1 MSGTDPEKQKT
12 SFRLVILIG
21 FIVLAIGIAG
31 GGFWLSLQS
40 GTTQELPVLRAD
52 KTPFKFKPEDRG
64 GKVIPHQDSLVLEIL
79 EGLSENDNQSEKL
92 RLPDAA
98 PELPPVALQI
108 EGDVP
113 QDEQQ
118 PDARPPNDLP
128 DDLPDETPNDLPD
141 ETPNDLPNDLLEN
154 SNDNTQIASSNSA
167 QETALEPKSSADQ
180 INLTSAIDDNNTSQQ
195 GEVVGEVIEDKQVKD
210 APILAPVTKP
220 EPPKQILGKKT
231 HKVQLAAFAK
241 QDKAKQQA
249 AILMEKHK
257 NRLDGIM
264 LEVTKIDTGSSGIY
278 WRVITQPLNETLA
291 LSTCDLLKS
300 AGQDCIV
307 RKIRQEL

>member
-108 EGDVP
+108 EGDVAP
-113 QDEQQ
+113 DKQQ
-118 PDARPPNDLP
+118 PDARPANDLP
-128 DDLPDETPNDLPD
+128 DDL
-141 ETPNDLPNDLLEN
+141 PNDLPNDLLEK

-167 QETALEPKSSADQ
+167 QETTIEPKSSADQ
-180 INLTSAIDDNNTSQQ
+180 INLTSVIDDNNTSQQ
-195 GEVVGEVIEDKQVKD
+195 GEVIGEVIEDKQVKD
-210 APILAPVTKP
+210 APIIAPVPKP
-220 EPPKQILGKKT
+220 EPPKQIAGKKT

-241 QDKAKQQA
+241 QEKAKQQA

>member
-108 EGDVP
+108 EGDVAP
-113 QDEQQ
+113 DEQQ
-118 PDARPPNDLP
+118 PDARPANDLP
-128 DDLPDETPNDLPD
+128 DDL
-141 ETPNDLPNDLLEN
+141 PNDLPNDLLEK

-167 QETALEPKSSADQ
+167 QETTIEPKSSADQ
-180 INLTSAIDDNNTSQQ
+180 INLTSVIDDNNTSQQ
-195 GEVVGEVIEDKQVKD
+195 GEVIGEVIEDKQVKD
-210 APILAPVTKP
+210 APIIAPVPKP
-220 EPPKQILGKKT
+220 EPPKQIAGKKT

-241 QDKAKQQA
+241 QEKAKQQA

>member
-79 EGLSENDNQSEKL
+79 EGLSENDNQSEIL

-108 EGDVP
+108 EDDVA

-118 PDARPPNDLP
+118 PDARPA
-128 DDLPDETPNDLPD
+128 DDLPDET
-141 ETPNDLPNDLLEN
+141 PNDLLEN

-167 QETALEPKSSADQ
+167 QKTTIEPKLSADQ
-180 INLTSAIDDNNTSQQ
+180 INLTSVIDDNNTSQQ
-195 GEVVGEVIEDKQVKD
+195 GEVIGEAKEDKQVKD
-210 APILAPVTKP
+210 APIIAPVTKP
-220 EPPKQILGKKT
+220 EPPKQIAGKKT

-241 QDKAKQQA
+241 QEKAKQQA

>member
-79 EGLSENDNQSEKL
+79 EGLSENDNQSEIL

-108 EGDVP
+108 EDDVA

-118 PDARPPNDLP
+118 PDARPA
-128 DDLPDETPNDLPD
+128 DDLPDET
-141 ETPNDLPNDLLEN
+141 PNDLLEN

-167 QETALEPKSSADQ
+167 QKTTIEPKLSADQ
-180 INLTSAIDDNNTSQQ
+180 INLTSVIDDNNTSQQ
-195 GEVVGEVIEDKQVKD
+195 GEVIGEAKEDKQVKD
-210 APILAPVTKP
+210 APIIAPVTKP
-220 EPPKQILGKKT
+220 EPPKQIAGKKT

-241 QDKAKQQA
+241 QENAKQQA
-249 AILMEKHK
+249 AILMEKHR
-257 NRLDGIM
+257 NRLEGIM

>member
-12 SFRLVILIG
+12 SFRLIVLIG

-52 KTPFKFKPEDRG
+52 KTPFKLKPEDRG

-98 PELPPVALQI
+98 PELPPVSLQTEDEI
-108 EGDVP
+108 A
-113 QDEQQ
+113 QTEQQ
-118 PDARPPNDLP
+118 PDAQPAD
-128 DDLPDETPNDLPD
+128 
-141 ETPNDLPNDLLEN
+141 DLPNDLVEN
-154 SNDNTQIASSNSA
+154 SSDNTQIASSNLT
-167 QETALEPKSSADQ
+167 QETALEPKSRADQ
-180 INLTSAIDDNNTSQQ
+180 INLTSVIDDNNTSEQ
-195 GEVVGEVIEDKQVKD
+195 GEVIGEVKEDKQVKD
-210 APILAPVTKP
+210 APIIAPVTKP
-220 EPPKQILGKKT
+220 EPPKQIAGKKT

-241 QDKAKQQA
+241 QEKAKQQA

-257 NRLDGIM
+257 NRLEGIM

>member
-1 MSGTDPEKQKT
+1 MSVTDPEKQKT
-12 SFRLVILIG
+12 SFRLVVLIG

-40 GTTQELPVLRAD
+40 STTQELPVLRAD
-52 KTPFKFKPEDRG
+52 KTPFKLKPEDRG

-108 EGDVP
+108 EDDLA
-113 QDEQQ
+113 QAEQQ
-118 PDARPPNDLP
+118 PDAQPADNLPNH
-128 DDLPDETPNDLPD
+128 
-141 ETPNDLPNDLLEN
+141 LPNDVLQN
-154 SNDNTQIASSNSA
+154 SNDNTQIASSNLT

-180 INLTSAIDDNNTSQQ
+180 INLTSVIDDNNTSQK
-195 GEVVGEVIEDKQVKD
+195 GKIIEDKQVKD
-210 APILAPVTKP
+210 APIIALVP
-220 EPPKQILGKKT
+220 EPEPLQQIVGKKT

-241 QDKAKQQA
+241 QEKAKQQA

-264 LEVTKIDTGSSGIY
+264 LEVKKIDTGSSGIY
-278 WRVITQPLNETLA
+278 WRVITQPINETLA

>member
-52 KTPFKFKPEDRG
+52 KTPFKLKPEDRG

-108 EGDVP
+108 EDDVV

-118 PDARPPNDLP
+118 PDARPA
-128 DDLPDETPNDLPD
+128 DDLPDET
-141 ETPNDLPNDLLEN
+141 PNDLLEN

-167 QETALEPKSSADQ
+167 QETALRPKSSADQ
-180 INLTSAIDDNNTSQQ
+180 IYLTSVIDDNNTSQQ
-195 GEVVGEVIEDKQVKD
+195 REVVGEVIEDKQVKD
-210 APILAPVTKP
+210 APIIAPVPKP
-220 EPPKQILGKKT
+220 EPPKQIAGKKT

-241 QDKAKQQA
+241 QEKAKQQA

-291 LSTCDLLKS
+291 LSTCNLLKS

>member
-12 SFRLVILIG
+12 SFRLIVLIG

-52 KTPFKFKPEDRG
+52 KTPFKLKPEDRG

-98 PELPPVALQI
+98 PELPPVSLQI
-108 EGDVP
+108 EDDIA
-113 QDEQQ
+113 QTEQQ
-118 PDARPPNDLP
+118 PDAQPAD
-128 DDLPDETPNDLPD
+128 
-141 ETPNDLPNDLLEN
+141 DLPNDLVEN
-154 SNDNTQIASSNSA
+154 SSDNTQIASSNLT
-167 QETALEPKSSADQ
+167 QETALEPKSRADQ
-180 INLTSAIDDNNTSQQ
+180 INLTSVIDDNNTSEQGKVI
-195 GEVVGEVIEDKQVKD
+195 GEVKEDKQVKD
-210 APILAPVTKP
+210 APIIAPVTKP
-220 EPPKQILGKKT
+220 EPPKQIAGKKT

-241 QDKAKQQA
+241 QEKAKQQA

-257 NRLDGIM
+257 NRLEGIM

>member
-1 MSGTDPEKQKT
+1 MSGTDPEKQKI
-12 SFRLVILIG
+12 SFRLVVLIG

-52 KTPFKFKPEDRG
+52 KTPFKLKPEDRG

-98 PELPPVALQI
+98 PELPPVSLQI
-108 EGDVP
+108 EDEIA
-113 QDEQQ
+113 QTEQQ
-118 PDARPPNDLP
+118 PDAQPAD
-128 DDLPDETPNDLPD
+128 
-141 ETPNDLPNDLLEN
+141 DLPNDLVEN
-154 SNDNTQIASSNSA
+154 SSDNTQIASSNLT
-167 QETALEPKSSADQ
+167 QETALEPKSRADQ
-180 INLTSAIDDNNTSQQ
+180 INLTSVIDDNNTSEQ
-195 GEVVGEVIEDKQVKD
+195 GEVIGEVKEDKQVKD
-210 APILAPVTKP
+210 APIIAPVTKP
-220 EPPKQILGKKT
+220 EPPKQIAGKKT

-241 QDKAKQQA
+241 QEKAKQQA

-257 NRLDGIM
+257 NRLEGIM

>member
-79 EGLSENDNQSEKL
+79 EGLSENDNQSEIL

-108 EGDVP
+108 EDDVA

-118 PDARPPNDLP
+118 PDARPA
-128 DDLPDETPNDLPD
+128 DDLPDET
-141 ETPNDLPNDLLEN
+141 PNDLLEN

-167 QETALEPKSSADQ
+167 QKTTIEPKLSADQ
-180 INLTSAIDDNNTSQQ
+180 INLTSVIDDNNTSQQ
-195 GEVVGEVIEDKQVKD
+195 GEVIGEAKEDKQVKD
-210 APILAPVTKP
+210 APIIAPVTKP
-220 EPPKQILGKKT
+220 EPPKQIAGKKT

-241 QDKAKQQA
+241 QEKAKQQA
-249 AILMEKHK
+249 AILMEKHR
-257 NRLDGIM
+257 NRLEGIM

-278 WRVITQPLNETLA
+278 WRVITQPLNEILA

>member
-79 EGLSENDNQSEKL
+79 EGLSENDNQSEIL

-108 EGDVP
+108 EDDVA

-118 PDARPPNDLP
+118 PDARPA
-128 DDLPDETPNDLPD
+128 DDLPDET
-141 ETPNDLPNDLLEN
+141 PNDLLEN

-167 QETALEPKSSADQ
+167 QKTTIEPKLSADQ
-180 INLTSAIDDNNTSQQ
+180 INLTSVIDDNNTSQQ
-195 GEVVGEVIEDKQVKD
+195 GKVIGEAKEDKQVKD
-210 APILAPVTKP
+210 APIIAPVTKP
-220 EPPKQILGKKT
+220 EPPKQIAGKKT

-241 QDKAKQQA
+241 QEKAKQQA
-249 AILMEKHK
+249 AILMEKHR
-257 NRLDGIM
+257 NRLEGIM

>member
-12 SFRLVILIG
+12 SFRLVVLIG

-52 KTPFKFKPEDRG
+52 KTPFKLKPEDRG

-98 PELPPVALQI
+98 PELPPVSLQI
-108 EGDVP
+108 EDDIA
-113 QDEQQ
+113 QTEQQ
-118 PDARPPNDLP
+118 PDAQPAD
-128 DDLPDETPNDLPD
+128 
-141 ETPNDLPNDLLEN
+141 DLPNDLVEN
-154 SNDNTQIASSNSA
+154 SSDNNQIASSNLT
-167 QETALEPKSSADQ
+167 QETALEPKSRADQ
-180 INLTSAIDDNNTSQQ
+180 INLTSVIDDNNTSEQ
-195 GEVVGEVIEDKQVKD
+195 GEVIGEVKEDKQVKD
-210 APILAPVTKP
+210 APIIAPVTKP
-220 EPPKQILGKKT
+220 EPPKQIAGKKT

-241 QDKAKQQA
+241 QEKAKQQA

>member
-108 EGDVP
+108 EGDVA

-118 PDARPPNDLP
+118 PDARPANDLP
-128 DDLPDETPNDLPD
+128 DDLP
-141 ETPNDLPNDLLEN
+141 NDLLEK

-167 QETALEPKSSADQ
+167 QETTIEPKSSADQ
-180 INLTSAIDDNNTSQQ
+180 INLTSVIDDNNTSQQ
-195 GEVVGEVIEDKQVKD
+195 GEVIGEVIEDKQVKD
-210 APILAPVTKP
+210 APIIAPVPKP
-220 EPPKQILGKKT
+220 EPPKQIAGKKT

-241 QDKAKQQA
+241 QEKAKQQA

>member
-12 SFRLVILIG
+12 SFRSVVLIG

-40 GTTQELPVLRAD
+40 GTTQELPVLKAV
-52 KTPFKFKPEDRG
+52 KTPFKLKPEDRG
-64 GKVIPHQDSLVLEIL
+64 GKVIPHQDSLVLGIL
-79 EGLSENDNQSEKL
+79 DSLSENDNQSEKL

-108 EGDVP
+108 EDDIV
-113 QDEQQ
+113 QAQQQ
-118 PDARPPNDLP
+118 PNAQPA
-128 DDLPDETPNDLPD
+128 DDLPDE
-141 ETPNDLPNDLLEN
+141 LPNDLFEN
-154 SNDNTQIASSNSA
+154 SNDNTQIASSNST
-167 QETALEPKSSADQ
+167 QETAIEPKSSVDH
-180 INLTSAIDDNNTSQQ
+180 INLTSVIDDNNTSQQ
-195 GEVVGEVIEDKQVKD
+195 GEVIVEVIEDKQVKD
-210 APILAPVTKP
+210 APIIAPVTKP
-220 EPPKQILGKKT
+220 EPPKQIAGKKT

-241 QDKAKQQA
+241 QEKAKQQA

-257 NRLDGIM
+257 NRLDGII

>member
-108 EGDVP
+108 EGDVAP
-113 QDEQQ
+113 DEQQ
-118 PDARPPNDLP
+118 PDARPANDLP
-128 DDLPDETPNDLPD
+128 DDLP
-141 ETPNDLPNDLLEN
+141 NDLLEK
-154 SNDNTQIASSNSA
+154 SNDNTQIAPSNSA
-167 QETALEPKSSADQ
+167 QETTIEPKSSADQ
-180 INLTSAIDDNNTSQQ
+180 INLTSVIDDNNTSQQ
-195 GEVVGEVIEDKQVKD
+195 GEVIGEVIEDKQVKD
-210 APILAPVTKP
+210 APIIAPVTKP

-241 QDKAKQQA
+241 QEKAKQQA

>member
-231 HKVQLAAFAK
+231 HKVQLAAFTK
-241 QDKAKQQA
+241 QEKAKQQA

>member
-79 EGLSENDNQSEKL
+79 EGLSENDNQSEIL

-108 EGDVP
+108 EDDVA

-118 PDARPPNDLP
+118 PDARPA
-128 DDLPDETPNDLPD
+128 DDLPDET
-141 ETPNDLPNDLLEN
+141 PNDLLEN

-167 QETALEPKSSADQ
+167 QETTIEPKLSADQ
-180 INLTSAIDDNNTSQQ
+180 INLTSVIDDNNTSQQ
-195 GEVVGEVIEDKQVKD
+195 GEVIGEAKEDKQVKD
-210 APILAPVTKP
+210 APIIAPVTKP
-220 EPPKQILGKKT
+220 EPPKQIAGKKT

-241 QDKAKQQA
+241 QEKAKQQA
-249 AILMEKHK
+249 AILMEKHR
-257 NRLDGIM
+257 NRLEGIM

-291 LSTCDLLKS
+291 LFTCDLLKS

>member
-79 EGLSENDNQSEKL
+79 EGLSENDNQSEIL

-108 EGDVP
+108 EDDVA

-118 PDARPPNDLP
+118 PDARPA
-128 DDLPDETPNDLPD
+128 DDLPDET
-141 ETPNDLPNDLLEN
+141 PNDLLEN

-167 QETALEPKSSADQ
+167 QKTTIEPKLSADQ
-180 INLTSAIDDNNTSQQ
+180 INLTSVIDDNNTSQQ
-195 GEVVGEVIEDKQVKD
+195 GEVIGEAKEDKQVKD
-210 APILAPVTKP
+210 APIIAPVTKP
-220 EPPKQILGKKT
+220 EPPKQIAGKKT

-241 QDKAKQQA
+241 QEKAKQQA
-249 AILMEKHK
+249 AILMEKHR
-257 NRLDGIM
+257 NRLEGIM

>member
-12 SFRLVILIG
+12 SFRLLVLIG

-52 KTPFKFKPEDRG
+52 KTPFKLKPEDRG

-98 PELPPVALQI
+98 PELPPVSLQI
-108 EGDVP
+108 EDEIA
-113 QDEQQ
+113 QTEQQ
-118 PDARPPNDLP
+118 PDAQPAD
-128 DDLPDETPNDLPD
+128 
-141 ETPNDLPNDLLEN
+141 DLPNDLVEN
-154 SNDNTQIASSNSA
+154 SSDNTQIASSNLT
-167 QETALEPKSSADQ
+167 QETALEPKSRADQ
-180 INLTSAIDDNNTSQQ
+180 INLTSVIDDNNTSEQ
-195 GEVVGEVIEDKQVKD
+195 GEVIGEVKEDKQVKD
-210 APILAPVTKP
+210 APIIAPVTKP
-220 EPPKQILGKKT
+220 EPPKQIAGKKT

-241 QDKAKQQA
+241 QEKAKQQA

-257 NRLDGIM
+257 NRLEGIM

>member
-12 SFRLVILIG
+12 SFRLIVLIG

-52 KTPFKFKPEDRG
+52 KTPFKLKPEDRG

-98 PELPPVALQI
+98 PELPPVSLQI
-108 EGDVP
+108 EDEIA
-113 QDEQQ
+113 QTEQQ
-118 PDARPPNDLP
+118 PDAQPAD
-128 DDLPDETPNDLPD
+128 
-141 ETPNDLPNDLLEN
+141 DLPNDLVEN
-154 SNDNTQIASSNSA
+154 SSDNTQIASSNLT
-167 QETALEPKSSADQ
+167 QETALEPKSRADQ
-180 INLTSAIDDNNTSQQ
+180 INLTSVIDDNNTSEQ
-195 GEVVGEVIEDKQVKD
+195 GEVIGEVKEDKQVKD
-210 APILAPVTKP
+210 APIIAPVTKP
-220 EPPKQILGKKT
+220 EPPKQIAGKKT

-241 QDKAKQQA
+241 QEKAKQQA

-257 NRLDGIM
+257 NRLEGIM

-278 WRVITQPLNETLA
+278 WRVITQPINKKLA
-291 LSTCDLLKS
+291 ISTCELLKS

>member
-108 EGDVP
+108 EGDVAP
-113 QDEQQ
+113 DEQQ
-118 PDARPPNDLP
+118 PDARPANDLP
-128 DDLPDETPNDLPD
+128 DDLP
-141 ETPNDLPNDLLEN
+141 NDLLEK
-154 SNDNTQIASSNSA
+154 SNDNTQIAPSNSA
-167 QETALEPKSSADQ
+167 QETTIEPKSSADQ
-180 INLTSAIDDNNTSQQ
+180 INLTSVIDDNNTSQQ
-195 GEVVGEVIEDKQVKD
+195 GEVIGEVIEDKQVKD
-210 APILAPVTKP
+210 APIIAPVTKP
-220 EPPKQILGKKT
+220 EPPKQIAGKKT

-241 QDKAKQQA
+241 QEKAKQQA

>member
-79 EGLSENDNQSEKL
+79 EGLSENDNQSEIL

-108 EGDVP
+108 EDDVA

-118 PDARPPNDLP
+118 PDTRPA
-128 DDLPDETPNDLPD
+128 DDLPDET
-141 ETPNDLPNDLLEN
+141 PNDLLEN

-167 QETALEPKSSADQ
+167 QKTTIEPKLSADQ
-180 INLTSAIDDNNTSQQ
+180 INLTSVIDDNNTSQQ
-195 GEVVGEVIEDKQVKD
+195 GEVIGEAKEDKQVKD
-210 APILAPVTKP
+210 APIIAPVTKP
-220 EPPKQILGKKT
+220 EPPKQIAGKKT

>member
-12 SFRLVILIG
+12 SFRSVVLIG

-40 GTTQELPVLRAD
+40 GTTQELPVLKAV
-52 KTPFKFKPEDRG
+52 KTPFKLKPEDRG
-64 GKVIPHQDSLVLEIL
+64 GKVIPHQDSLVLGIL
-79 EGLSENDNQSEKL
+79 DSLSENDNQSEKL

-108 EGDVP
+108 EDDIV
-113 QDEQQ
+113 QAQQQ
-118 PDARPPNDLP
+118 PNAQPA
-128 DDLPDETPNDLPD
+128 DDLPDE
-141 ETPNDLPNDLLEN
+141 LPNDLFEN
-154 SNDNTQIASSNSA
+154 SNDNTQIASSNST
-167 QETALEPKSSADQ
+167 QETAIEPKSSVDH
-180 INLTSAIDDNNTSQQ
+180 INLTSVIDDNNTSQQ
-195 GEVVGEVIEDKQVKD
+195 GEVIVEVIEDKQVKD
-210 APILAPVTKP
+210 APIIAPVTKP
-220 EPPKQILGKKT
+220 EPPKQIAGKKT

-241 QDKAKQQA
+241 QEKAKQQA

-257 NRLDGIM
+257 NRLDGII

-307 RKIRQEL
+307 RKIRQEI

>member
-118 PDARPPNDLP
+118 PDARPANDLP
-128 DDLPDETPNDLPD
+128 DDL
-141 ETPNDLPNDLLEN
+141 PNDLPNDLLEK

-167 QETALEPKSSADQ
+167 QETTIEPKSSADQ
-180 INLTSAIDDNNTSQQ
+180 INLTSVIDDNNTSQQ
-195 GEVVGEVIEDKQVKD
+195 GEVVGEVIEYKQVKD
-210 APILAPVTKP
+210 APIIAPVTKP

>member
-1 MSGTDPEKQKT
+1 MSETGPENQKT
-12 SFRLVILIG
+12 SFRLVVLIG
-21 FIVLAIGIAG
+21 FIILAIGIAG

-52 KTPFKFKPEDRG
+52 KTPFKIKPEDRG

-98 PELPPVALQI
+98 PELPPVSLQI
-108 EGDVP
+108 ENDTA
-113 QDEQQ
+113 QAEQQ
-118 PDARPPNDLP
+118 PDAQPAD
-128 DDLPDETPNDLPD
+128 
-141 ETPNDLPNDLLEN
+141 DLPNDLLEN
-154 SNDNTQIASSNSA
+154 SNDNTQIASSNLT
-167 QETALEPKSSADQ
+167 QKTALGPKSSTDQ
-180 INLTSAIDDNNTSQQ
+180 INLTSVIDDNNTSQK
-195 GEVVGEVIEDKQVKD
+195 GEVIVEKQVKD
-210 APILAPVTKP
+210 APIIAAVSKP
-220 EPPKQILGKKT
+220 EPPKQIVGKKT
-231 HKVQLAAFAK
+231 HKVQLAAVAK
-241 QDKAKQQA
+241 QQTAKQQA

>member
-1 MSGTDPEKQKT
+1 MSGTDTEKQKT
-12 SFRLVILIG
+12 SFRSVVLIG
-21 FIVLAIGIAG
+21 FIALAIGIAG

-40 GTTQELPVLRAD
+40 GTTQELPVLKAV
-52 KTPFKFKPEDRG
+52 KTPFKLKPEDRG
-64 GKVIPHQDSLVLEIL
+64 GKVIPHQDSLVLGIL
-79 EGLSENDNQSEKL
+79 DSLSENDNRSEKL

-98 PELPPVALQI
+98 PELPPVELQI
-108 EGDVP
+108 EDDIV
-113 QDEQQ
+113 QAQQQ
-118 PDARPPNDLP
+118 PNAQPA
-128 DDLPDETPNDLPD
+128 DDLPDE
-141 ETPNDLPNDLLEN
+141 LPNDLFEN
-154 SNDNTQIASSNSA
+154 SNDNTQIASSNST
-167 QETALEPKSSADQ
+167 QKTAIEPKSSVDQ
-180 INLTSAIDDNNTSQQ
+180 INLTSVIDDNNTSQQ
-195 GEVVGEVIEDKQVKD
+195 GEVIVEVIEDKQVKD
-210 APILAPVTKP
+210 VPIIAPITKP
-220 EPPKQILGKKT
+220 EPPKQIAGKKT

-241 QDKAKQQA
+241 QEKAKQQA

-257 NRLDGIM
+257 NRLDGII

>member
-108 EGDVP
+108 EGDVA
-113 QDEQQ
+113 QAEQQ
-118 PDARPPNDLP
+118 PDARLA
-128 DDLPDETPNDLPD
+128 DDLPDETPD

-180 INLTSAIDDNNTSQQ
+180 INLTSVIYDNNTSQQ
-195 GEVVGEVIEDKQVKD
+195 GEVIGEVVGEIIEDKQVKD
-210 APILAPVTKP
+210 APIIAPVPKP

>member
-1 MSGTDPEKQKT
+1 MSVTDPEKQKT

-108 EGDVP
+108 EDDLA
-113 QDEQQ
+113 QAEQQ
-118 PDARPPNDLP
+118 PDAQPTDNLPNH
-128 DDLPDETPNDLPD
+128 
-141 ETPNDLPNDLLEN
+141 LPNDVLQN
-154 SNDNTQIASSNSA
+154 SNDNTQIASSNLT

-180 INLTSAIDDNNTSQQ
+180 INLTSVIDDNNTSQK
-195 GEVVGEVIEDKQVKD
+195 GKIIEDKQVKD
-210 APILAPVTKP
+210 APIIALVP
-220 EPPKQILGKKT
+220 EPEPLQQIVGKKT

-241 QDKAKQQA
+241 QEKAKQQA
-249 AILMEKHK
+249 AILMEKHRD
-257 NRLDGIM
+257 RLEGIM

>member
-12 SFRLVILIG
+12 SFRLIVLIG

-52 KTPFKFKPEDRG
+52 KTPFKLKPEDRG

-98 PELPPVALQI
+98 PELPPVSLQI
-108 EGDVP
+108 EDEIA
-113 QDEQQ
+113 QTEQQ
-118 PDARPPNDLP
+118 PDAQPAD
-128 DDLPDETPNDLPD
+128 
-141 ETPNDLPNDLLEN
+141 DLPNDLVEN
-154 SNDNTQIASSNSA
+154 SSDNTQIASSNLT
-167 QETALEPKSSADQ
+167 QETALEPKSRADQ
-180 INLTSAIDDNNTSQQ
+180 INLTSVIDDNNTSEQ
-195 GEVVGEVIEDKQVKD
+195 GEVIGEVKEDKQVKD
-210 APILAPVTKP
+210 APIIAPVTKP

-241 QDKAKQQA
+241 QEKAKQQA

-257 NRLDGIM
+257 NRLEGIM

>member
-52 KTPFKFKPEDRG
+52 KTPFKLKPEDRG

-108 EGDVP
+108 EDDVA

-118 PDARPPNDLP
+118 PDARPA
-128 DDLPDETPNDLPD
+128 DDLPDET
-141 ETPNDLPNDLLEN
+141 PNDLLEN

-167 QETALEPKSSADQ
+167 QETALRPKSSADQ
-180 INLTSAIDDNNTSQQ
+180 INLTSVIDDNNTSQQ
-195 GEVVGEVIEDKQVKD
+195 REVVGEVIEDKQVKD
-210 APILAPVTKP
+210 APIIAPVPKP
-220 EPPKQILGKKT
+220 EPPKQIAGKKT

-241 QDKAKQQA
+241 QEKAKQQA

>member
-128 DDLPDETPNDLPD
+128 DDLPDETPNDL
-141 ETPNDLPNDLLEN
+141 LEN

-210 APILAPVTKP
+210 APIIAPVPKP
-220 EPPKQILGKKT
+220 EPPKQIAGKKT

-241 QDKAKQQA
+241 QEKAKQQA

-257 NRLDGIM
+257 NRLYGIM

>member
-128 DDLPDETPNDLPD
+128 DDLPD
-141 ETPNDLPNDLLEN
+141 DLLEN

-210 APILAPVTKP
+210 APIIAPVTKP

>member
-108 EGDVP
+108 EDDVA

-118 PDARPPNDLP
+118 PDARPANDLP
-128 DDLPDETPNDLPD
+128 DDL
-141 ETPNDLPNDLLEN
+141 PNDLPNDLLEN

-210 APILAPVTKP
+210 APIIAPVPKP
-220 EPPKQILGKKT
+220 EPPRQIAGKKT

-241 QDKAKQQA
+241 QEKAKQQA

>member
-12 SFRLVILIG
+12 SFRLIVLIG

-52 KTPFKFKPEDRG
+52 KTPFKLKPEDRG

-98 PELPPVALQI
+98 PELPPVSLQI
-108 EGDVP
+108 EDDIA
-113 QDEQQ
+113 QTEQQ
-118 PDARPPNDLP
+118 QDAQPAD
-128 DDLPDETPNDLPD
+128 
-141 ETPNDLPNDLLEN
+141 DLPNDLVEN
-154 SNDNTQIASSNSA
+154 SSDNTQIASSNLT
-167 QETALEPKSSADQ
+167 QETALEPKSRADQ
-180 INLTSAIDDNNTSQQ
+180 INLTSVIDDNNTSEQ
-195 GEVVGEVIEDKQVKD
+195 GEVIGEVKEDKQLKD
-210 APILAPVTKP
+210 APIIAPVTKP
-220 EPPKQILGKKT
+220 EPPKQIAGKKT

-241 QDKAKQQA
+241 QEKAKQQA

-257 NRLDGIM
+257 NRLEGIM

>member
-108 EGDVP
+108 EGDVA

-118 PDARPPNDLP
+118 PDARPANDLP
-128 DDLPDETPNDLPD
+128 DDL
-141 ETPNDLPNDLLEN
+141 PNDLPNDLLEK

-167 QETALEPKSSADQ
+167 QETTIEPKSSADQ
-180 INLTSAIDDNNTSQQ
+180 INLTSVIDDNNTSQQ
-195 GEVVGEVIEDKQVKD
+195 GEVIGEVIEDKQVKD
-210 APILAPVTKP
+210 APIIAPVPKP
-220 EPPKQILGKKT
+220 EPPKQIAGKKT

-241 QDKAKQQA
+241 QEKAKQQA

>member
-108 EGDVP
+108 EGDVA

-118 PDARPPNDLP
+118 HDARPPNDLP
-128 DDLPDETPNDLPD
+128 DDLPDET
-141 ETPNDLPNDLLEN
+141 PNDLLEN

-195 GEVVGEVIEDKQVKD
+195 GEVIGEVIEDKQVKD
-210 APILAPVTKP
+210 APIIAPVTKP

>member
-1 MSGTDPEKQKT
+1 MSGTDPEKRKI

-31 GGFWLSLQS
+31 EGFWLSLQS
-40 GTTQELPVLRAD
+40 GTTQELPVLKAD
-52 KTPFKFKPEDRG
+52 KKPFKLKPEDRG

-108 EGDVP
+108 EDDIA
-113 QDEQQ
+113 QAEQQ
-118 PDARPPNDLP
+118 PNAQSA
-128 DDLPDETPNDLPD
+128 DDLPF

-154 SNDNTQIASSNSA
+154 SNDNTQIASSNST
-167 QETALEPKSSADQ
+167 QEDAIDPKSSADQ
-180 INLTSAIDDNNTSQQ
+180 INLTSVIDDNNTSQQ
-195 GEVVGEVIEDKQVKD
+195 GEVIEDKQVKNG
-210 APILAPVTKP
+210 PNIAPVAKP
-220 EPPKQILGKKT
+220 EPPRQIVGKKT

-241 QDKAKQQA
+241 QEKAKQQA

-257 NRLDGIM
+257 NRLNGIM
-264 LEVTKIDTGSSGIY
+264 LEVTKIDTGSSGIF